1 MEKVDPTGKAQ
12 VILEAV
18 ISLKQIYIYKINTYT
33 SIYTLCI
40 LVYFDT

>member
-18 ISLKQIYIYKINTYT
+18 IRDLLHVYPYIDLTK
-33 SIYTLCI
+33 L
-40 LVYFDT
+40 L

>member
-18 ISLKQIYIYKINTYT
+18 ILPNALIIY
-33 SIYTLCI
+33 
-40 LVYFDT
+40 LVHFTGLFLSTIGL